1 MAEEMG
7 ERTEQPTGRK
17 LGEARSQGNVAKS
30 QDLASAIDLIGA
42 TLILVIFGGMG
53 VGVLTVMMR
62 RVLEDQTAGPALDA
76 DSLWAMTAWAASRG
90 VIVIGPVLLAM
101 FLLAAA
107 AHMVQIGLLFT
118 TRPVTP
124 NLSRLNPVSGVK
136 KLFNLRSLVKT
147 AVNTVKIAVVSL
159 LAYLVIS
166 RHIPAISA
174 LPELGAAAGLYKVAL
189 MVLELAA
196 WLLVIFLAIGLV
208 DYFYQRWQHTRDLR
222 MTRQEVKDERR
233 SVEGDPDVKSRRF
246 RMAREIAMQRLQ
258 QAVPQADVVVTNPTH
273 FSVALKY
280 DQDKMKA
287 PRVIAKGADLLAFSI
302 RNLATAHGVPI
313 VERPPLARGLYW
325 GVDVGREISP
335 EFYEAVAEVLAYV
348 YRIKG
353 RAA

>member
-42 TLILVIFGGMG
+42 TLILVTFGGTG
-53 VGVLTVMMR
+53 VAVLTVMMR
-62 RVLEDQTAGPALDA
+62 RMLEDQTAGPALDA
-76 DSLWAMTAWAASRG
+76 DSLWSMTVWAGSRG
-90 VIVIGPVLLAM
+90 VMVVGPVLIGM
-101 FLLAAA
+101 FLLAGA

-118 TRPVTP
+118 TRPITP
-124 NLSRLNPVSGVK
+124 NITRLNPVAGVK

-147 AVNTVKIAVVSL
+147 SVNTVKIAVVSV

-166 RHIPAISA
+166 RHLPSIAA

-189 MVLELAA
+189 MALELAA
-196 WLLVIFLAIGLV
+196 WLLAIFLAIGLI
-208 DYFYQRWQHTRDLR
+208 DYFYQRWQHTKDLR

-258 QAVPQADVVVTNPTH
+258 QAVPQADVIVTNPTH

-280 DQDKMKA
+280 DQDRMKA
-287 PRVIAKGADLLAFSI
+287 PRVIAKGADLLAFNI